1 MTSFDYVKPKDLKEA
16 IDLIQE
22 DGVWPIAG
30 GTNLLVDIRERS
42 LRPKE
47 VVDILDLDEL
57 RTLTETDS
65 SIEIGS
71 CLTMT
76 DLEKSDIIRRRA
88 PILVQAASSLGSP
101 QIRNRATIGGN
112 ILSAS
117 PAADCV
123 VALVAL
129 DAEVSLKNASG
140 TRVLPLLDFMVGP
153 GLTHIQKDELLTHI
167 LLKESGLKRKGLF
180 FKLGRR
186 NALAISF
193 INVAIMAGFDHA
205 SKKWDSARIALGAVA
220 PTAVRARKAEEWLLN
235 KPLDENLVAEA
246 ASMAAS
252 ECTPISDIRASENY
266 RRAMVEVYVARA
278 LMQILAWSS

>member
-1 MTSFDYVKPKDLKEA
+1 MTSFDYIRPKDLKEA

-42 LRPKE
+42 LGPKE

-129 DAEVSLKNASG
+129 DAEVSLKGASG
-140 TRVLPLLDFMVGP
+140 TRVLPWPLSP
-153 GLTHIQKDELLTHI
+153 G
-167 LLKESGLKRKGLF
+167 
-180 FKLGRR
+180 
-186 NALAISF
+186 
-193 INVAIMAGFDHA
+193 
-205 SKKWDSARIALGAVA
+205 
-220 PTAVRARKAEEWLLN
+220 
-235 KPLDENLVAEA
+235 
-246 ASMAAS
+246 MAAAAYGS
-252 ECTPISDIRASENY
+252 TPISSC
-266 RRAMVEVYVARA
+266 
-278 LMQILAWSS
+278 WSMFRC